1 MCGKEIWDAAEK
13 GTKTGDSRSAN
24 LMRFYA
30 LGRMLDE
37 AETSALSGCDIEAAE
52 QLRELQAHCEK
63 LISVLAPEQKMRPK
77 LVAA

>member
-1 MCGKEIWDAAEK
+1 
-13 GTKTGDSRSAN
+13 
-24 LMRFYA
+24 MRCYA

-63 LISVLAPEQKMRPK
+63 LIAVLAPEQKKPPK